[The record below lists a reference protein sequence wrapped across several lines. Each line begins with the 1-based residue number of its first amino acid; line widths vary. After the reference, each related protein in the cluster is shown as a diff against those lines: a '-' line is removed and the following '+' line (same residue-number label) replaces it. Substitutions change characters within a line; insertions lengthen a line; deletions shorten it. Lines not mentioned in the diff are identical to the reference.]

1 MTFET
6 EGRDRRDSRI
16 PELAMS
22 KHEQRAPRPSQLKLT
37 VKRKRLS
44 FPNGA
49 NRRASCAKTA
59 TTTANGANR
68 RASAVAPP
76 TACVTSAEMAL
87 GLRQTSHSSGAALP
101 PPFPFLW
108 LLVQFFQRPLIQQ
121 TCLIEDFV
129 WKKRH
134 LGLPLYIDRFSD

>member
-1 MTFET
+1 M
-6 EGRDRRDSRI
+6 RDSRDGGERTTSKPMNLTHSRI

-49 NRRASCAKTA
+49 NRRASCAKKA
-59 TTTANGANR
+59 STTANSANR

-76 TACVTSAEMAL
+76 TAIVTSAEMAL

-101 PPFPFLW
+101 PPF
-108 LLVQFFQRPLIQQ
+108 FFCGCGAI
-121 TCLIEDFV
+121 
-129 WKKRH
+129 
-134 LGLPLYIDRFSD
+134 FSTPPYPTNMSN